1 MARTFIGEEG
11 QYEIDDSGSIVQKMV
26 DKLGKLTGSIRKYK
40 NARNITNPFDREGV
54 KRVLDMLKIYK
65 ISGRC

>member
-11 QYEIDDSGSIVQKMV
+11 QYEIEDSGSIVQKMV
-26 DKLGKLTGSIRKYK
+26 DKLGKLTGSVRKYT
-40 NARNITNPFDREGV
+40 NAKYITNPFDREGV
-54 KRVLDMLKIYK
+54 RRVLEMLKIYK

>member
-1 MARTFIGEEG
+1 MARTFIGEDG

-26 DKLGKLTGSIRKYK
+26 DKLGKLTGQVRKISRARYIR
-40 NARNITNPFDREGV
+40 NPFDREGV
-54 KRVLDMLKIYK
+54 RRVLEMLKIYK

>member
-1 MARTFIGEEG
+1 MARTFIGEDG

-26 DKLGKLTGSIRKYK
+26 DKLGKLTGKVKIINR
-40 NARNITNPFDREGV
+40 ARYISNPFDREGV
-54 KRVLDMLKIYK
+54 RRVLEMLKIYK